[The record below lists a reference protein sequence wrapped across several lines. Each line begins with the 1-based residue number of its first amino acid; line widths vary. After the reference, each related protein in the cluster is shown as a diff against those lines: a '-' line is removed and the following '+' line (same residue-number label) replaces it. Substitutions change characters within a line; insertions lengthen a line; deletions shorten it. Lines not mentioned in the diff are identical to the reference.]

1 MNSIKLKDIVGGA
14 LQEQFS
20 KSFEKIVENLQN
32 PNTPYKNSREIT
44 IKLKFTQNEKRD
56 DVKCAV
62 QVSEKLAPQAP
73 METSFAIGKDLKT
86 GELYAEEYGKQ
97 IKGQMSF
104 DDIQEERQQIVNG
117 KTVDAE
123 TGEIIEENEQLG
135 KVVDLRQARAL

>member
-1 MNSIKLKDIVGGA
+1 MKNVELKQLVGGA
-14 LQEQFS
+14 LQEQFG

-73 METSFAIGKDLKT
+73 METAFSIGKDLKT

-97 IKGQMSF
+97 IKGQMHI
-104 DDIQEERQQIVNG
+104 DDMQ
-117 KTVDAE
+117 KTEVIDGQKVDTI
-123 TGEIIEENEQLG
+123 TGEIVEEQTS
-135 KVVDLRQARAL
+135 KVVDLRKAKAM